1 MTLKEL
7 KNQYAE
13 SIGLDNWE
21 EVIEFCDELDYHIDE
36 ILFLAQQKALENAHE
51 VFLNNDVGD
60 TLENELILNERNI
73 LK

>member
-7 KNQYAE
+7 KDQYAE

-21 EVIEFCDELDYHIDE
+21 EVIEFSDELDYHIDE

-60 TLENELILNERNI
+60 TLEKELILNETNI

>member
-7 KNQYAE
+7 KNEYAE
-13 SIGLDNWE
+13 SLGLDNWG
-21 EVIEFCDELDYHIDE
+21 EVIEFCDELDYHINE
-36 ILFLAQQKALENAHE
+36 IIYLVQKEALKNAHQ

-60 TLENELILNERNI
+60 TLEQELILNERNI